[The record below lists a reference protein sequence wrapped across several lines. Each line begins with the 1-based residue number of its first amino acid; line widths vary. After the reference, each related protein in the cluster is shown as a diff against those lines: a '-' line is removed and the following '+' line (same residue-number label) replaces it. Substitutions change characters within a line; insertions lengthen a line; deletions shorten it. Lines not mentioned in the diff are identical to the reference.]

1 MPSKKDQIVVLR
13 TDLDPLVIRGNP
25 TLKEVRGYVEEHHRR
40 FTEGLPGGP
49 DGSRARR
56 IESATR
62 YADEYSFLTGEAGKS
77 IKIEDII
84 RA

>member
-1 MPSKKDQIVVLR
+1 MAKKDQIVVIV

-25 TLKEVRGYVEEHHRR
+25 TIKEVRSFVEEHHRR
-40 FTEGLPGGP
+40 SEAGLPGGP
-49 DGSRARR
+49 DGSRARK
-56 IESATR
+56 IQNAKR
-62 YADEYSFLTGEAGKS
+62 YADELSYMQGKEGKS